1 MKKAVM
7 ITGTHSGV
15 GKTTVSLGLMA
26 ALTRRGMSVQ
36 PFKVGPDFIDPSH
49 HTAISGNPS
58 MNLDSYIMG
67 TKGVCRTFAKYQ
79 NSDIS
84 IIEGVMGLY
93 DGIESTQIASSA
105 HVAKILGIP
114 VLLVI
119 NIHGMSRSTAAI
131 VKGYQM
137 LDPDVNI
144 AGLVL
149 NMVGSPRHRKLVE
162 DALRAEGID
171 IPVIGSLPS
180 NRELSL
186 PSRHLGLYMAHEQ
199 MQDYDKLADFID
211 ENVDM
216 NALLEISSI
225 PGNQI
230 NIAQDEEPFIT
241 PRGTHGN
248 HDIRGNH
255 GYSTR
260 DTRDTSEYENAP
272 ALTYQKEPDTR
283 IGVAMDGAFCFYY
296 QEMLS
301 ELQRFGAELVLFS
314 PMSDDLPDIDGLILG
329 GGYPE
334 LFLDK
339 LSYGRALTDIKK
351 AAQDGMPLYAECGG
365 LMYLGKSLEV
375 KGKTYE
381 MAGVLDARSSM
392 VGRFQA
398 LGYTEA
404 EVVCDNPLSLKGQV
418 IRGHEFHYSITE
430 CDRDARFAYRMHR
443 GKGIRDAMD
452 GLMVYNTLAGYMHTH
467 PASAS
472 MERFV
477 GMCRKYSRR

>member
-105 HVAKILGIP
+105 HVAKTLGIP

-119 NIHGMSRSTAAI
+119 NVHGMSRSAAA
-131 VKGYQM
+131 VAKGYQM

-162 DALRAEGID
+162 DALKAEGID
-171 IPVIGSLPS
+171 IPAIGSLPS

-211 ENVDM
+211 ANVDM
-216 NALLEISSI
+216 NALLGISSI
-225 PGNQI
+225 PDIPI
-230 NIAQDEEPFIT
+230 NIKKINEDE
-241 PRGTHGN
+241 N
-248 HDIRGNH
+248 
-255 GYSTR
+255 
-260 DTRDTSEYENAP
+260 
-272 ALTYQKEPDTR
+272 KEIDKEKR
-283 IGVAMDGAFCFYY
+283 FNVIIGVAMDGAFCFYY
-296 QEMLS
+296 QEMLD
-301 ELQRFGAELVLFS
+301 ELQKLGAKLVFFS

-334 LFLDK
+334 LFPAE
-339 LSYGRALTDIKK
+339 LSSGSALTGIRK
-351 AAQDGMPLYAECGG
+351 AAVDGMPVYAECGG
-365 LMYLGKSLEV
+365 LMYLGKSLEIE
-375 KGKTYE
+375 GHTYK

-430 CDRDARFAYRMHR
+430 CDRDARFAYSMNR
-443 GKGIRDAMD
+443 GKGIEDAKD

>member
-1 MKKAVM
+1 MTKAVM

-105 HVAKILGIP
+105 HVAKTLGIP

-119 NIHGMSRSTAAI
+119 NVHGMSRSAAA
-131 VKGYQM
+131 VAKGYQM

-149 NMVGSPRHRKLVE
+149 NQVGSPRHRKLVE

-211 ENVDM
+211 ANVDM
-216 NALLEISSI
+216 NTLLGISSI
-225 PGNQI
+225 PDIPI
-230 NIAQDEEPFIT
+230 NIKKINEDK
-241 PRGTHGN
+241 N
-248 HDIRGNH
+248 
-255 GYSTR
+255 
-260 DTRDTSEYENAP
+260 
-272 ALTYQKEPDTR
+272 KEIDKEKR
-283 IGVAMDGAFCFYY
+283 FNVIIGVAMDGAFCFYY
-296 QEMLS
+296 QEMLD
-301 ELQRFGAELVLFS
+301 ELQRIGAKLVFFS
-314 PMSDDLPDIDGLILG
+314 PLSDDLPDIDGLILG

-334 LFLDK
+334 LFPAE
-339 LSYGRALTDIKK
+339 LSSGSALTGIRK
-351 AAQDGMPLYAECGG
+351 AAVDGMPIYAECGG
-365 LMYLGKSLEV
+365 LMYLGKSLEIE
-375 KGKTYE
+375 GHTYK
-381 MAGVLDARSSM
+381 MAGVLDTRSKM

-430 CDRDARFAYRMHR
+430 CDRDARFAYSMNR
-443 GKGIRDAMD
+443 GKGIEDAKD

-477 GMCRKYSRR
+477 DMCKKYSRR

>member
-1 MKKAVM
+1 MTKAVM
-7 ITGTHSGV
+7 ITGTHSSV

-26 ALTRRGMSVQ
+26 ALTRKGMSVQ

-105 HVAKILGIP
+105 HVAKTLGIP

-119 NIHGMSRSTAAI
+119 NVHGMSRSAAA
-131 VKGYQM
+131 VAKGYQM

-162 DALRAEGID
+162 DALKAEGID

-180 NRELSL
+180 NRELTL

-211 ENVDM
+211 ANVDM

-225 PGNQI
+225 PDIPKNITI
-230 NIAQDEEPFIT
+230 NEDEDKN
-241 PRGTHGN
+241 RN
-248 HDIRGNH
+248 RN
-255 GYSTR
+255 
-260 DTRDTSEYENAP
+260 
-272 ALTYQKEPDTR
+272 KEIDMEKRFNVT

-296 QEMLS
+296 QEMLD
-301 ELQRFGAELVLFS
+301 ELEKLGAKLAFFS
-314 PMSDDLPDIDGLILG
+314 PLSDDLPDIDGLILG

-339 LSYGRALTDIKK
+339 LSSGRALTDIRK
-351 AAQDGMPLYAECGG
+351 AAQDGMPVYAECGG
-365 LMYLGKSLEV
+365 LMYLGKSLEF

-430 CDRDARFAYRMHR
+430 CDRDARFAYSMNR
-443 GKGIRDAMD
+443 GKGIEDAKD

-477 GMCRKYSRR
+477 SMCRKYSRR

>member
-1 MKKAVM
+1 MTKAVM

-105 HVAKILGIP
+105 HVAKTLGIP

-119 NIHGMSRSTAAI
+119 NVHGMSRSAAA
-131 VKGYQM
+131 VAKGYQM

-149 NMVGSPRHRKLVE
+149 NQVGSPRHRKLVE
-162 DALRAEGID
+162 DALKAEGID

-180 NRELSL
+180 NRELFL

-211 ENVDM
+211 ANVDM
-216 NALLEISSI
+216 NALLGISSI
-225 PGNQI
+225 PDIPKNIKKI
-230 NIAQDEEPFIT
+230 NEGKNKDNTEID
-241 PRGTHGN
+241 
-248 HDIRGNH
+248 
-255 GYSTR
+255 
-260 DTRDTSEYENAP
+260 
-272 ALTYQKEPDTR
+272 KEKR
-283 IGVAMDGAFCFYY
+283 FNVIIGVAMDGAFCFYY
-296 QEMLS
+296 QEMMD
-301 ELQRFGAELVLFS
+301 ELQKLGAKLVFFS

-334 LFLDK
+334 LFPAE
-339 LSYGRALTDIKK
+339 LSSGSALTGIRK
-351 AAQDGMPLYAECGG
+351 ATVDGMPIYAECGG
-365 LMYLGKSLEV
+365 LMYLGKSLEIE
-375 KGKTYE
+375 GHTYK

-430 CDRDARFAYRMHR
+430 CDRDARFAYSMNR
-443 GKGIRDAMD
+443 GKGIEDAKD

-477 GMCRKYSRR
+477 DMCREYSRR

>member
-1 MKKAVM
+1 MTKAVM

-105 HVAKILGIP
+105 HVAKTLGIP

-119 NIHGMSRSTAAI
+119 NVHGMSRSAAA
-131 VKGYQM
+131 VAKGYQM

-149 NMVGSPRHRKLVE
+149 NQVGSPRHRKLVE
-162 DALRAEGID
+162 DALKAEGID

-180 NRELSL
+180 NRELFL

-211 ENVDM
+211 ANVDM
-216 NALLEISSI
+216 NALLGISSI
-225 PGNQI
+225 PDIPKNIKKINEDGNTEI
-230 NIAQDEEPFIT
+230 
-241 PRGTHGN
+241 G
-248 HDIRGNH
+248 
-255 GYSTR
+255 
-260 DTRDTSEYENAP
+260 
-272 ALTYQKEPDTR
+272 KEKR
-283 IGVAMDGAFCFYY
+283 FNVIIGVAMDGAFCFYY
-296 QEMLS
+296 QEMMD
-301 ELQRFGAELVLFS
+301 ELQKLGAKLVFFS

-334 LFLDK
+334 LFPAE
-339 LSYGRALTDIKK
+339 LSSGSALTGIRK
-351 AAQDGMPLYAECGG
+351 ATVDGMPIYAECGG
-365 LMYLGKSLEV
+365 LMYLGKSLEIE
-375 KGKTYE
+375 GHTYK

-430 CDRDARFAYRMHR
+430 CDRDARFAYSMNR
-443 GKGIRDAMD
+443 GKGIEDAKD

-477 GMCRKYSRR
+477 DMCREYSRR

>member
-1 MKKAVM
+1 MTKAVM

-105 HVAKILGIP
+105 HVAKTLGIP

-119 NIHGMSRSTAAI
+119 NIHGMSRSAAA
-131 VKGYQM
+131 VAKGYQM

-149 NMVGSPRHRKLVE
+149 NQVGSPRHLKLVE
-162 DALRAEGID
+162 DALKAEGID

-211 ENVDM
+211 ANVDM
-216 NALLEISSI
+216 NALIGISSI
-225 PGNQI
+225 PDIPLNIKKINEDGN
-230 NIAQDEEPFIT
+230 
-241 PRGTHGN
+241 
-248 HDIRGNH
+248 
-255 GYSTR
+255 
-260 DTRDTSEYENAP
+260 
-272 ALTYQKEPDTR
+272 KEIYKEKR
-283 IGVAMDGAFCFYY
+283 FNVIIGVAMDGAFCFYY
-296 QEMLS
+296 QEMLD
-301 ELQRFGAELVLFS
+301 ELQGLGAKLVFFS

-334 LFLDK
+334 LFPAE
-339 LSYGRALTDIKK
+339 LSSGSALTGIRK
-351 AAQDGMPLYAECGG
+351 AAVDGMPVYAECGG

-381 MAGVLDARSSM
+381 MAGVLDTRSSM

-418 IRGHEFHYSITE
+418 LRGHEFHYSITE
-430 CDRDARFAYRMHR
+430 CDRDARFAYSMHR
-443 GKGIRDAMD
+443 GKGIEDAKD

>member
-1 MKKAVM
+1 MTKAVM

-26 ALTRRGMSVQ
+26 ALTRKGMSVQ

-105 HVAKILGIP
+105 HVAKTLGIP

-119 NIHGMSRSTAAI
+119 NVHGMSRSAAA
-131 VKGYQM
+131 VAKGYQM

-162 DALRAEGID
+162 DAVMAEGID

-180 NRELSL
+180 NRELTL

-211 ENVDM
+211 ANVDM

-225 PGNQI
+225 PDIPKNITI
-230 NIAQDEEPFIT
+230 NEDEDKN
-241 PRGTHGN
+241 RN
-248 HDIRGNH
+248 
-255 GYSTR
+255 
-260 DTRDTSEYENAP
+260 
-272 ALTYQKEPDTR
+272 KEIDMEKRFNVT

-296 QEMLS
+296 QEMLE
-301 ELQRFGAELVLFS
+301 ELQKLGAKLAFFS
-314 PMSDDLPDIDGLILG
+314 PLSDDLPDIDGLILG

-339 LSYGRALTDIKK
+339 LSSGRALTDIKK
-351 AAQDGMPLYAECGG
+351 AAQDGMPVYAECGG

-418 IRGHEFHYSITE
+418 LRGHEFHYSITE
-430 CDRDARFAYRMHR
+430 CDRDARFAYSMNR
-443 GKGIRDAMD
+443 GKGIEDAKD

>member
-1 MKKAVM
+1 MTKAVM

-105 HVAKILGIP
+105 HVAKTLGIP

-119 NIHGMSRSTAAI
+119 NIHGMSRSAAA
-131 VKGYQM
+131 VAKGYQM

-149 NMVGSPRHRKLVE
+149 NQVGSPRHLKLVE
-162 DALRAEGID
+162 DALKAEGID

-211 ENVDM
+211 ANVDM
-216 NALLEISSI
+216 NALLGISSI
-225 PGNQI
+225 PDIPI
-230 NIAQDEEPFIT
+230 NIKKINED
-241 PRGTHGN
+241 GN
-248 HDIRGNH
+248 
-255 GYSTR
+255 
-260 DTRDTSEYENAP
+260 
-272 ALTYQKEPDTR
+272 KEIYKEKR
-283 IGVAMDGAFCFYY
+283 FNVIIGVAMDGAFCFYY
-296 QEMLS
+296 QEMLD
-301 ELQRFGAELVLFS
+301 ELQGLGAKLVFFS

-334 LFLDK
+334 LFPAE
-339 LSYGRALTDIKK
+339 LSSGSALTGIRK
-351 AAQDGMPLYAECGG
+351 AAVDGMPVYAECGG

-381 MAGVLDARSSM
+381 MAGVLDTRSSM

-418 IRGHEFHYSITE
+418 LRGHEFHYSITE
-430 CDRDARFAYRMHR
+430 CDRDARFAYSMHR
-443 GKGIRDAMD
+443 GKGIEDAKD

>member
-1 MKKAVM
+1 MTKAVM

-105 HVAKILGIP
+105 HVAKTLGIP

-119 NIHGMSRSTAAI
+119 NVHGMSRSTAA
-131 VKGYQM
+131 VAKGYQM

-149 NMVGSPRHRKLVE
+149 NQVGSPRHRKLVE
-162 DALRAEGID
+162 DALKAEGID

-211 ENVDM
+211 ANVDM
-216 NALLEISSI
+216 NALLGISSI
-225 PGNQI
+225 PDIPI
-230 NIAQDEEPFIT
+230 NIKKINED
-241 PRGTHGN
+241 GN
-248 HDIRGNH
+248 IEID
-255 GYSTR
+255 
-260 DTRDTSEYENAP
+260 
-272 ALTYQKEPDTR
+272 KEKR
-283 IGVAMDGAFCFYY
+283 FNVIIGVAMDGAFCFYY
-296 QEMLS
+296 QEMLD
-301 ELQRFGAELVLFS
+301 ELQKLGGKLVFFS

-334 LFLDK
+334 LFPAE
-339 LSYGRALTDIKK
+339 LSSGSALTGIRK
-351 AAQDGMPLYAECGG
+351 AAVDGMPVYAECGG

-381 MAGVLDARSSM
+381 MAGVLDTRSSM

-404 EVVCDNPLSLKGQV
+404 EVVCDNTLSLKGQV
-418 IRGHEFHYSITE
+418 LRGHEFHYSITE
-430 CDRDARFAYRMHR
+430 CDRDARFAYSMHR
-443 GKGIRDAMD
+443 GKGIEDAKD

>member
-1 MKKAVM
+1 MTKAVM

-67 TKGVCRTFAKYQ
+67 TNGVCRTFAKYQ

-84 IIEGVMGLY
+84 VIEGVMGLY
-93 DGIESTQIASSA
+93 DGIESTQVASSA

-119 NIHGMSRSTAAI
+119 NVHGMSRSAAA
-131 VKGYQM
+131 VAKGYQM

-162 DALRAEGID
+162 DALKAECID
-171 IPVIGSLPS
+171 IPIIGSLPS

-211 ENVDM
+211 ANVDM

-225 PGNQI
+225 PDIPKNITI
-230 NIAQDEEPFIT
+230 NEDEDKN
-241 PRGTHGN
+241 RN
-248 HDIRGNH
+248 
-255 GYSTR
+255 
-260 DTRDTSEYENAP
+260 
-272 ALTYQKEPDTR
+272 KEIDMEKRFNVT

-296 QEMLS
+296 QEMLE
-301 ELQRFGAELVLFS
+301 ELQKLGAKLAFFS

-339 LSYGRALTDIKK
+339 LSSGRALTDIRK
-351 AAQDGMPLYAECGG
+351 AAQDGMPVYAECGG

-375 KGKTYE
+375 KGKTYK

-430 CDRDARFAYRMHR
+430 CDRDARFAYSMNR
-443 GKGIRDAMD
+443 GKGIEDAKD
-452 GLMVYNTLAGYMHTH
+452 GLMVHNTLASYMHTH

-477 GMCRKYSRR
+477 GMCRKYNRQ

>member
-1 MKKAVM
+1 MTKAVM

-105 HVAKILGIP
+105 HVAKTLGIP

-119 NIHGMSRSTAAI
+119 NVHGMSRSAAA
-131 VKGYQM
+131 VAKGYQM

-149 NMVGSPRHRKLVE
+149 NQVGSPRHRKLVE
-162 DALRAEGID
+162 DALKAEGID

-211 ENVDM
+211 ANVDM

-225 PGNQI
+225 PDIPKNITI
-230 NIAQDEEPFIT
+230 NEDEDKN
-241 PRGTHGN
+241 RN
-248 HDIRGNH
+248 
-255 GYSTR
+255 
-260 DTRDTSEYENAP
+260 
-272 ALTYQKEPDTR
+272 KEIDMEKRFNVT

-296 QEMLS
+296 QEMLD
-301 ELQRFGAELVLFS
+301 ELERLGAKLAFFS
-314 PMSDDLPDIDGLILG
+314 PLSDDLPDIDGLILG

-339 LSYGRALTDIKK
+339 LSSGRALTDIRK
-351 AAQDGMPLYAECGG
+351 AAQDGMPVYAECGG

-430 CDRDARFAYRMHR
+430 CDRDARFAYSMNR
-443 GKGIRDAMD
+443 GKGIEDAKD

-477 GMCRKYSRR
+477 SMCRKYSRK

>member
-1 MKKAVM
+1 MTKAVM
-7 ITGTHSGV
+7 IAGTHSGV

-67 TKGVCRTFAKYQ
+67 TKGVQRTFAEYQ

-119 NIHGMSRSTAAI
+119 NVHGMSRSAAA
-131 VKGYQM
+131 VAKGYQM

-149 NMVGSPRHRKLVE
+149 NMVGSPRHLKLVE
-162 DALRAEGID
+162 DALKAEGID

-225 PGNQI
+225 PDNQI
-230 NIAQDEEPFIT
+230 NIAQDEAPFIT
-241 PRGTHGN
+241 PHGN
-248 HDIRGNH
+248 HDVRGNH
-255 GYSTR
+255 GHSTR
-260 DTRDTSEYENAP
+260 NTRDTSEYENAL
-272 ALTYQKEPDTR
+272 ALPHQKEPDTR

-296 QEMLS
+296 QEMLDK
-301 ELQRFGAELVLFS
+301 LQRFGAELAFFS
-314 PMSDDLPDIDGLILG
+314 PMSDDLPDINGLILG

-339 LSYGRALTDIKK
+339 LSSGKALTDIKK
-351 AAQDGMPLYAECGG
+351 AAQDGMPVYAECGG

-381 MAGVLDARSSM
+381 MAGVQIIRAKN

-418 IRGHEFHYSITE
+418 LRGHEFHYSITE

-443 GKGIRDAMD
+443 GKGIEDAKD

-467 PASAS
+467 PASAP

-477 GMCRKYSRR
+477 DMCRKYSHQ

>member
-1 MKKAVM
+1 MTKAVM

-105 HVAKILGIP
+105 HVAKTLGIP

-119 NIHGMSRSTAAI
+119 NVHGMSRSAAAV

-162 DALRAEGID
+162 DAVRAEGID

-180 NRELSL
+180 NRELTL

-211 ENVDM
+211 ANVDM

-225 PGNQI
+225 PDIPKNITI
-230 NIAQDEEPFIT
+230 NEDEDKN
-241 PRGTHGN
+241 RN
-248 HDIRGNH
+248 
-255 GYSTR
+255 
-260 DTRDTSEYENAP
+260 
-272 ALTYQKEPDTR
+272 KEIDMEKRFNVT

-296 QEMLS
+296 QEMLD
-301 ELQRFGAELVLFS
+301 ELEKLGAKLAFFS
-314 PMSDDLPDIDGLILG
+314 PLSDDLPDIDGLILG

-339 LSYGRALTDIKK
+339 LSSGRALTDIRK
-351 AAQDGMPLYAECGG
+351 AAQDGMPVYAECGG

-418 IRGHEFHYSITE
+418 IRGHEFHYSVTE
-430 CDRDARFAYRMHR
+430 CDRDARFAYSMNR
-443 GKGIRDAMD
+443 GKGIEDAKD

-477 GMCRKYSRR
+477 SMCRKYSRK

>member
-1 MKKAVM
+1 MTKAVM

-105 HVAKILGIP
+105 HVAKTLGIP

-119 NIHGMSRSTAAI
+119 NVHGMSRSAAA
-131 VKGYQM
+131 VAKGYQM

-149 NMVGSPRHRKLVE
+149 NQVGSPRHRKLVE

-211 ENVDM
+211 TNVDM

-225 PGNQI
+225 PDIPI
-230 NIAQDEEPFIT
+230 NIKKINEDV
-241 PRGTHGN
+241 N
-248 HDIRGNH
+248 
-255 GYSTR
+255 
-260 DTRDTSEYENAP
+260 
-272 ALTYQKEPDTR
+272 KEIDKEKR
-283 IGVAMDGAFCFYY
+283 FNVIIGVAMDGAFCFYY
-296 QEMLS
+296 QEMLD
-301 ELQRFGAELVLFS
+301 ELERLGAKLAFFS
-314 PMSDDLPDIDGLILG
+314 PLSDALPDIDGLILG

-339 LSYGRALTDIKK
+339 LSSGRALTDIRK
-351 AAQDGMPLYAECGG
+351 AAVDGMPVYAECGG

-375 KGKTYE
+375 KGKTYK

-430 CDRDARFAYRMHR
+430 CDRDARFAYSMNR
-443 GKGIRDAMD
+443 GKGIEDAKD
-452 GLMVYNTLAGYMHTH
+452 GLMVHNTLASYMHTH

>member
-1 MKKAVM
+1 MTKAVM

-105 HVAKILGIP
+105 HVAKTLGIP

-119 NIHGMSRSTAAI
+119 NVHGMSRSAAA
-131 VKGYQM
+131 VAKGYQM

-162 DALRAEGID
+162 DALKAEGID
-171 IPVIGSLPS
+171 IPAIGSLPS

-211 ENVDM
+211 ANVDM

-225 PGNQI
+225 PDIPKNITI
-230 NIAQDEEPFIT
+230 NEDKDKN
-241 PRGTHGN
+241 RN
-248 HDIRGNH
+248 
-255 GYSTR
+255 
-260 DTRDTSEYENAP
+260 
-272 ALTYQKEPDTR
+272 KEIDMEKRFNVT

-296 QEMLS
+296 QEMLE
-301 ELQRFGAELVLFS
+301 ELQKLGAKLAFFS

-339 LSYGRALTDIKK
+339 LSSGRALTDIRK
-351 AAQDGMPLYAECGG
+351 AAQDGMPVYAECGG
-365 LMYLGKSLEV
+365 LMYLGKSLGV

-430 CDRDARFAYRMHR
+430 CDRDTRFAYSMNR
-443 GKGIRDAMD
+443 GKGIEDAKD

-477 GMCRKYSRR
+477 SMCRKYSRK

>member
-1 MKKAVM
+1 MTKAVM

-105 HVAKILGIP
+105 HVAKTLGIP

-119 NIHGMSRSTAAI
+119 NVHGMSRSAAA
-131 VKGYQM
+131 VAKGYQM

-162 DALRAEGID
+162 DALRVEGID

-211 ENVDM
+211 ANVDM

-225 PGNQI
+225 PDIPKNIKI
-230 NIAQDEEPFIT
+230 NEDE
-241 PRGTHGN
+241 N
-248 HDIRGNH
+248 
-255 GYSTR
+255 
-260 DTRDTSEYENAP
+260 
-272 ALTYQKEPDTR
+272 KEIDKEKR
-283 IGVAMDGAFCFYY
+283 FNVIIGVAMDGAFCFYY
-296 QEMLS
+296 KEMLE
-301 ELQRFGAELVLFS
+301 ELQKLGAKLAFFS
-314 PMSDDLPDIDGLILG
+314 PLSDALPDIDGLILG

-339 LSYGRALTDIKK
+339 LSSGRALTEIKK
-351 AAQDGMPLYAECGG
+351 AAQDGMPVYAECGG

-430 CDRDARFAYRMHR
+430 CDRDARFAYRMNR
-443 GKGIRDAMD
+443 GKGIEDAKD
-452 GLMVYNTLAGYMHTH
+452 GLMVHNTLAGYMHTH

-477 GMCRKYSRR
+477 GICGKYSRR

>member
-1 MKKAVM
+1 MTKAVM

-119 NIHGMSRSTAAI
+119 NVHGMSRSAAA
-131 VKGYQM
+131 VAKGYQM

-162 DALRAEGID
+162 DALKAEGID
-171 IPVIGSLPS
+171 IPAIGSLPS

-211 ENVDM
+211 ANVDM

-225 PGNQI
+225 PDIPKNITI
-230 NIAQDEEPFIT
+230 NEDKDKN
-241 PRGTHGN
+241 RN
-248 HDIRGNH
+248 
-255 GYSTR
+255 
-260 DTRDTSEYENAP
+260 
-272 ALTYQKEPDTR
+272 KEIDMEKRFNVT

-296 QEMLS
+296 QEMLD
-301 ELQRFGAELVLFS
+301 ELEKLGAKLAFFS
-314 PMSDDLPDIDGLILG
+314 PLSDDLPDIDGLILG

-339 LSYGRALTDIKK
+339 LSSGRALTDIRK
-351 AAQDGMPLYAECGG
+351 AAQDGMPVYAECGG

-430 CDRDARFAYRMHR
+430 CDRDARFAYSMNR
-443 GKGIRDAMD
+443 GKGIEDAKD

-477 GMCRKYSRR
+477 SMCRKYSRK

>member
-1 MKKAVM
+1 MTKAVM

-49 HTAISGNPS
+49 HTAISGNLS

-67 TKGVCRTFAKYQ
+67 IKGVRRTFANYQ

-119 NIHGMSRSTAAI
+119 NVHGMSRSAAAV

-149 NMVGSPRHRKLVE
+149 NMVGSPRHLKLVE

-180 NRELSL
+180 DKELSL

-211 ENVDM
+211 ANVDM

-225 PGNQI
+225 PGIQI
-230 NIAQDEEPFIT
+230 NNVQDEEPFIT
-241 PRGTHGN
+241 PRNVHGVHNTNDNLGTNNNLGN
-248 HDIRGNH
+248 L
-255 GYSTR
+255 
-260 DTRDTSEYENAP
+260 EYENALAP
-272 ALTYQKEPDTR
+272 SYQKEPDTR

-296 QEMLS
+296 KEMLS
-301 ELQRFGAELVLFS
+301 ELQRLGAELVLFS

-339 LSYGRALTDIKK
+339 LSSGRALNGIKK
-351 AAQDGMPLYAECGG
+351 AAQDGMPVYAECGG

-381 MAGVLDARSSM
+381 MAGVLDTRSSM

-477 GMCRKYSRR
+477 DMCRKHNCR

>member
-1 MKKAVM
+1 MTKAVM

-105 HVAKILGIP
+105 HVAKTLGIP

-119 NIHGMSRSTAAI
+119 NVHGMSRSTAA
-131 VKGYQM
+131 VAKGYQM

-149 NMVGSPRHRKLVE
+149 NQVGSPRHRKLVE
-162 DALRAEGID
+162 DALKAEGID

-211 ENVDM
+211 ANVDM
-216 NALLEISSI
+216 NALLGISSI
-225 PGNQI
+225 PDIPI
-230 NIAQDEEPFIT
+230 NIKKINED
-241 PRGTHGN
+241 GN
-248 HDIRGNH
+248 TEID
-255 GYSTR
+255 
-260 DTRDTSEYENAP
+260 
-272 ALTYQKEPDTR
+272 KEKR
-283 IGVAMDGAFCFYY
+283 FNVIIGVAMDGAFCFYY
-296 QEMLS
+296 QEMLD
-301 ELQRFGAELVLFS
+301 ELQGLGAKLVFFS

-334 LFLDK
+334 LFPAE
-339 LSYGRALTDIKK
+339 LSSGSALTGIRK
-351 AAQDGMPLYAECGG
+351 AAVDGMPVYAECGG

-375 KGKTYE
+375 KGITYE
-381 MAGVLDARSSM
+381 MAGVLDTRSSM

-430 CDRDARFAYRMHR
+430 CDRDARFAYSMHR
-443 GKGIRDAMD
+443 GKGIEDAKD

>member
-1 MKKAVM
+1 MTKAVM
-7 ITGTHSGV
+7 IAGTHSGV

-26 ALTRRGMSVQ
+26 ALTRKGMSVQ

-58 MNLDSYIMG
+58 MNLDSYIMS

-105 HVAKILGIP
+105 HVAKTLGIP

-119 NIHGMSRSTAAI
+119 NVHGMSRSAAAV

-211 ENVDM
+211 ANVDM

-225 PGNQI
+225 PDIPKNIKI
-230 NIAQDEEPFIT
+230 NEDGSKEIDEEKRFNVI
-241 PRGTHGN
+241 
-248 HDIRGNH
+248 
-255 GYSTR
+255 
-260 DTRDTSEYENAP
+260 
-272 ALTYQKEPDTR
+272 

-296 QEMLS
+296 KEMLE
-301 ELQRFGAELVLFS
+301 ELQKLGAKLAFFS
-314 PMSDDLPDIDGLILG
+314 PLSDALPDIDGLILG

-339 LSYGRALTDIKK
+339 LSSGRARTDIRK
-351 AAQDGMPLYAECGG
+351 AAVDGMPVYAECGG

-404 EVVCDNPLSLKGQV
+404 KVVCDNPLSSKGQV

-430 CDRDARFAYRMHR
+430 CDRDARFAYSMNR
-443 GKGIRDAMD
+443 GKGIDDAKD
-452 GLMVYNTLAGYMHTH
+452 GLMEYNTLAGYMHTH

>member
-1 MKKAVM
+1 MTKAVM

-105 HVAKILGIP
+105 HVAKTLGIP

-119 NIHGMSRSTAAI
+119 NVHGMSRSTAA
-131 VKGYQM
+131 VAKGYQM

-149 NMVGSPRHRKLVE
+149 NQVGSPRHRKLVE
-162 DALRAEGID
+162 DALKAEGID

-211 ENVDM
+211 ANVDM
-216 NALLEISSI
+216 NALLGISSI
-225 PGNQI
+225 PDIPI
-230 NIAQDEEPFIT
+230 NIKINKDET
-241 PRGTHGN
+241 
-248 HDIRGNH
+248 
-255 GYSTR
+255 
-260 DTRDTSEYENAP
+260 
-272 ALTYQKEPDTR
+272 KEIDKEKR
-283 IGVAMDGAFCFYY
+283 FNVIIGVAMDGAFCFYY
-296 QEMLS
+296 QEMLD
-301 ELQRFGAELVLFS
+301 ELQKLGAKLVFFS

-334 LFLDK
+334 LFPAE
-339 LSYGRALTDIKK
+339 LSSCKILTDIRK
-351 AAQDGMPLYAECGG
+351 AAVDGMPVYAECGG
-365 LMYLGKSLEV
+365 LMYLGKSLEIE
-375 KGKTYE
+375 GNTYK

-430 CDRDARFAYRMHR
+430 CDRDARFAYSMNR
-443 GKGIRDAMD
+443 GKGIEDAKD

-477 GMCRKYSRR
+477 DMCKKYSRR

>member
-1 MKKAVM
+1 MTKAVM

-119 NIHGMSRSTAAI
+119 NVHGMSRSAAA
-131 VKGYQM
+131 VAKGYQM

-149 NMVGSPRHRKLVE
+149 NQVGSPRHRKLVE

-211 ENVDM
+211 ANVDM
-216 NALLEISSI
+216 NALLGISSI
-225 PGNQI
+225 PDIPI
-230 NIAQDEEPFIT
+230 NIKKINEDE
-241 PRGTHGN
+241 N
-248 HDIRGNH
+248 
-255 GYSTR
+255 
-260 DTRDTSEYENAP
+260 
-272 ALTYQKEPDTR
+272 KEIDKEKR
-283 IGVAMDGAFCFYY
+283 FNVIIGVAMDGAFCFYY
-296 QEMLS
+296 QEMLD
-301 ELQRFGAELVLFS
+301 ELQKLGAKLVFFS

-334 LFLDK
+334 LFPAE
-339 LSYGRALTDIKK
+339 LSSGSALTGIRK
-351 AAQDGMPLYAECGG
+351 AAVDGMPVYAECGG
-365 LMYLGKSLEV
+365 LMYLGKSLEIE
-375 KGKTYE
+375 GHTYK

-430 CDRDARFAYRMHR
+430 CDRDARFAYSMNR
-443 GKGIRDAMD
+443 GKGIEDAKD

-477 GMCRKYSRR
+477 DMCREYSRR

>member
-1 MKKAVM
+1 
-7 ITGTHSGV
+7 
-15 GKTTVSLGLMA
+15 
-26 ALTRRGMSVQ
+26 
-36 PFKVGPDFIDPSH
+36 
-49 HTAISGNPS
+49 

-105 HVAKILGIP
+105 HVAKTLGIP

-119 NIHGMSRSTAAI
+119 NVHGMSRSTAA
-131 VKGYQM
+131 VAKGYQM

-149 NMVGSPRHRKLVE
+149 NQVGSPRHRKLVE
-162 DALRAEGID
+162 DALKAEGID

-211 ENVDM
+211 ANVDM
-216 NALLEISSI
+216 NALLGISSI
-225 PGNQI
+225 PDIPI
-230 NIAQDEEPFIT
+230 NIKKINEDE
-241 PRGTHGN
+241 N
-248 HDIRGNH
+248 
-255 GYSTR
+255 
-260 DTRDTSEYENAP
+260 
-272 ALTYQKEPDTR
+272 KEIDKEIDKEKR
-283 IGVAMDGAFCFYY
+283 FNVIIGVAMDGAFCFYY
-296 QEMLS
+296 QEMLD
-301 ELQRFGAELVLFS
+301 ELQGLGAKLVFFS

-334 LFLDK
+334 LFPAE
-339 LSYGRALTDIKK
+339 LSSGSALTGIRK
-351 AAQDGMPLYAECGG
+351 AAVDGMPIYAECGG
-365 LMYLGKSLEV
+365 LMYLGKSLEIE
-375 KGKTYE
+375 GHTYK
-381 MAGVLDARSSM
+381 MAGVLDTRSSM

-418 IRGHEFHYSITE
+418 LRGHEFHYSITE
-430 CDRDARFAYRMHR
+430 CDRDARFAYSMHR
-443 GKGIRDAMD
+443 GKGIEDAKD

-477 GMCRKYSRR
+477 DMCRKYSRR

>member
-1 MKKAVM
+1 MTKAVM

-105 HVAKILGIP
+105 HVAKTLGIP

-119 NIHGMSRSTAAI
+119 NVHGMSRSAAA
-131 VKGYQM
+131 VAKGYQM

-149 NMVGSPRHRKLVE
+149 NQVGSPRHLKLVE
-162 DALRAEGID
+162 DALKAEGID

-211 ENVDM
+211 ANVDM
-216 NALLEISSI
+216 NALLGISSI
-225 PGNQI
+225 PDIPKNIKKI
-230 NIAQDEEPFIT
+230 NEDENTEIDEEKRFNVI
-241 PRGTHGN
+241 
-248 HDIRGNH
+248 
-255 GYSTR
+255 
-260 DTRDTSEYENAP
+260 
-272 ALTYQKEPDTR
+272 

-296 QEMLS
+296 QEMLD
-301 ELQRFGAELVLFS
+301 ELQKLGAKLVFFS

-334 LFLDK
+334 LFPAE
-339 LSYGRALTDIKK
+339 LSSGSALTCIRK
-351 AAQDGMPLYAECGG
+351 AAVDGMPVYAECGG

-381 MAGVLDARSSM
+381 MAGVLDTRSSM

-430 CDRDARFAYRMHR
+430 CDRDARFAYSMHR
-443 GKGIRDAMD
+443 GKGIEDAKD

>member
-1 MKKAVM
+1 MTKAVM

-26 ALTRRGMSVQ
+26 ALTRKGMSVQ

-105 HVAKILGIP
+105 HVAKTLGIP

-119 NIHGMSRSTAAI
+119 NVHGMSRSAAAV

-162 DALRAEGID
+162 DAVRAEGID

-180 NRELSL
+180 NRELTL

-199 MQDYDKLADFID
+199 MQDYDKLVDFID
-211 ENVDM
+211 ANVDM

-225 PGNQI
+225 PDIPKNITI
-230 NIAQDEEPFIT
+230 NEDEDKN
-241 PRGTHGN
+241 RN
-248 HDIRGNH
+248 
-255 GYSTR
+255 
-260 DTRDTSEYENAP
+260 
-272 ALTYQKEPDTR
+272 KEIDMEKRFNVT

-296 QEMLS
+296 QEMLD
-301 ELQRFGAELVLFS
+301 ELEKLGAKLAFFS
-314 PMSDDLPDIDGLILG
+314 PLSDDLPDIDGLILG

-339 LSYGRALTDIKK
+339 LSSGRALTDIRK
-351 AAQDGMPLYAECGG
+351 AAQDGMPVYAECGG

-418 IRGHEFHYSITE
+418 IRGHEFHYSVTE
-430 CDRDARFAYRMHR
+430 CDRDARFAYSMHR
-443 GKGIRDAMD
+443 GKGIEDAKD

>member
-1 MKKAVM
+1 MTKAVM

-26 ALTRRGMSVQ
+26 ALTRKGMSVQ

-105 HVAKILGIP
+105 HVAKTLGIP

-119 NIHGMSRSTAAI
+119 NVHGMSRSAAAV

-162 DALRAEGID
+162 DAVRAEGID

-180 NRELSL
+180 NRELTL

-199 MQDYDKLADFID
+199 MQDYDKLVDFID
-211 ENVDM
+211 ANVDM

-225 PGNQI
+225 PDIPKNITI
-230 NIAQDEEPFIT
+230 NEDEDKN
-241 PRGTHGN
+241 RN
-248 HDIRGNH
+248 
-255 GYSTR
+255 
-260 DTRDTSEYENAP
+260 
-272 ALTYQKEPDTR
+272 KEIDMEKRFNVT

-296 QEMLS
+296 QEMLD
-301 ELQRFGAELVLFS
+301 ELEKLGAKLAFFS
-314 PMSDDLPDIDGLILG
+314 PLSDDLPDIDGLILG

-339 LSYGRALTDIKK
+339 LSSGRALTDIRK
-351 AAQDGMPLYAECGG
+351 AAQDGMPVYAECGG

-418 IRGHEFHYSITE
+418 IRGHEFHYSVTE
-430 CDRDARFAYRMHR
+430 CDRDARFAYSMNR
-443 GKGIRDAMD
+443 GKGIEDAKD

-477 GMCRKYSRR
+477 SMCRKYSRK

>member
-1 MKKAVM
+1 MTKAVM

-93 DGIESTQIASSA
+93 DGIESTKIASSA
-105 HVAKILGIP
+105 HVAKTLGIP

-119 NIHGMSRSTAAI
+119 NVHGMSRSAAAV

-180 NRELSL
+180 NRELTL

-211 ENVDM
+211 ANVDM

-225 PGNQI
+225 PDIPKNITI
-230 NIAQDEEPFIT
+230 NEDEDKN
-241 PRGTHGN
+241 RN
-248 HDIRGNH
+248 
-255 GYSTR
+255 
-260 DTRDTSEYENAP
+260 
-272 ALTYQKEPDTR
+272 KEIDMEKRFNVT

-296 QEMLS
+296 QEMLD
-301 ELQRFGAELVLFS
+301 ELEKLGAKLAFFS
-314 PMSDDLPDIDGLILG
+314 PLSDDLPDIDGLILG

-339 LSYGRALTDIKK
+339 LSSGRALTDIRK
-351 AAQDGMPLYAECGG
+351 AAQDGMPVYAECGG

-418 IRGHEFHYSITE
+418 IRGHEFHYSVTE
-430 CDRDARFAYRMHR
+430 CDRDARFAYSMNR
-443 GKGIRDAMD
+443 GKGIEDAKD

-477 GMCRKYSRR
+477 SMCRKYSRK

>member
-1 MKKAVM
+1 MTKAVM

-105 HVAKILGIP
+105 HVAKTLGIP

-119 NIHGMSRSTAAI
+119 NVHGMSRSTAA
-131 VKGYQM
+131 VAKGYQM

-149 NMVGSPRHRKLVE
+149 NQVGSPRHRKLVE

-211 ENVDM
+211 ANVDM

-225 PGNQI
+225 PDIPI
-230 NIAQDEEPFIT
+230 NIKKINEDE
-241 PRGTHGN
+241 N
-248 HDIRGNH
+248 
-255 GYSTR
+255 
-260 DTRDTSEYENAP
+260 
-272 ALTYQKEPDTR
+272 KEIDKDNR
-283 IGVAMDGAFCFYY
+283 FNVIIGVAMDGAFCFYY
-296 QEMLS
+296 QEMLD
-301 ELQRFGAELVLFS
+301 ELQRLGAKLVFFS

-334 LFLDK
+334 LFPAE
-339 LSYGRALTDIKK
+339 LSSGSALTGIRK
-351 AAQDGMPLYAECGG
+351 AAVDGMPVYAECGG
-365 LMYLGKSLEV
+365 LMYLGKSLEIE
-375 KGKTYE
+375 GHTYK
-381 MAGVLDARSSM
+381 MAGVLDTRSSM

-430 CDRDARFAYRMHR
+430 CDRDARFAYSMNR
-443 GKGIRDAMD
+443 GKGIEDAKD

-477 GMCRKYSRR
+477 DMCKKYSRR

>member
-1 MKKAVM
+1 MTKAVM

-105 HVAKILGIP
+105 HVAKTLGIP

-119 NIHGMSRSTAAI
+119 NVHGMSRSAAA
-131 VKGYQM
+131 VAKGYQM

-149 NMVGSPRHRKLVE
+149 NQVGSPRHRKLVE

-211 ENVDM
+211 ANVDM
-216 NALLEISSI
+216 NALLEIASI
-225 PGNQI
+225 PDIPI
-230 NIAQDEEPFIT
+230 NIKKINEDE
-241 PRGTHGN
+241 N
-248 HDIRGNH
+248 
-255 GYSTR
+255 
-260 DTRDTSEYENAP
+260 
-272 ALTYQKEPDTR
+272 KEIDKKKR
-283 IGVAMDGAFCFYY
+283 FNVIIGVAMDGAFCFYY
-296 QEMLS
+296 QEMLD
-301 ELQRFGAELVLFS
+301 ELQKLGAKLVFFS

-334 LFLDK
+334 LFPAE
-339 LSYGRALTDIKK
+339 LSSGSALTGIRK
-351 AAQDGMPLYAECGG
+351 AAVDGMPVYAECGG
-365 LMYLGKSLEV
+365 LMYLGKSLEIE
-375 KGKTYE
+375 GHTYK

-443 GKGIRDAMD
+443 GKGIEDAKD

-477 GMCRKYSRR
+477 DMCREYSRR